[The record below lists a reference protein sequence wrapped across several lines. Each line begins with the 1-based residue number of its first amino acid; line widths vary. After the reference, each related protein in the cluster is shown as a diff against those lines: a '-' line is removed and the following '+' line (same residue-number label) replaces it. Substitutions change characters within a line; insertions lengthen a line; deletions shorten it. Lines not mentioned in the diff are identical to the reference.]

1 MPDSTISIGQLI
13 GLMALVGLAGLAA
26 LVMIAAFIA
35 AEQRFK
41 APDCED
47 LPRGA
52 GRAKP

>member
-13 GLMALVGLAGLAA
+13 GLAALVGLAGFAA
-26 LVMIAAFIA
+26 LVMIAAFVA
-35 AEQRFK
+35 AEERFK

-52 GRAKP
+52 GRER